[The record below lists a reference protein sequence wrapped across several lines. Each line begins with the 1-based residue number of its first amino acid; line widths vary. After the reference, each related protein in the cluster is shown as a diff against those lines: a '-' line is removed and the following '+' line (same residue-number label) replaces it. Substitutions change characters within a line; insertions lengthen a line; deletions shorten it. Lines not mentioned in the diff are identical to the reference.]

1 MDELKNTPETTE
13 SNQAPKAQTA
23 QSVSLSELLK
33 WADQAIDS
41 LEKPKKQP
49 IEEQAAPA
57 PETEHA
63 PDAAPH
69 AEPASDASDAAEAQA
84 PGESDTSA
92 EPSSDPQ
99 PEDGASAR
107 PEDPESSCHA
117 EPVEKSAPAN
127 KEKSSDDYDDDD
139 DVDYND
145 DELLRGY
152 IWDEET
158 GKLYRVKEKDKHP
171 VLIPIFLAAI
181 ALIAIAASVL
191 RKAPLLPPT
200 KAPDNSILAEEQQ
213 IEQQETV
220 LPAEQQQ
227 ADQVPAVQYIPA
239 EIISDGKLIAVMAS
253 TEATY
258 ALLEDVKAYFHDS
271 VTGDGEKE
279 TVFEDPV
286 EVLPLPNGTSEQ
298 ISSYD
303 ELFALFTSSASPLKV
318 RTTLTAVESE
328 ILPFDTETEDH
339 PTLIEGTRIVASL
352 GREGSETTRTY
363 TVYINGDRSTSRSG
377 SDTETIKP
385 MDMLIYEGEEKLDPD
400 EDSPG
405 RHEGERGPDQGEL
418 TFIDPI
424 EGDISCN
431 FGQLYGVLHLGLDY
445 EPEDNNVLAS
455 EAGTVVT
462 LMERGGYGLVL
473 EIDHGNGFV
482 TRYAH
487 LHSASVAIGDTVEQ
501 GQVIAIAGRTGN
513 VEETTLHFEI
523 RVDGLAYNPRY
534 YLD

>member
-13 SNQAPKAQTA
+13 NKEAPKAQTT

-41 LEKPKKQP
+41 LEHPKKQSLQEDP
-49 IEEQAAPA
+49 PEKESDAPA
-57 PETEHA
+57 
-63 PDAAPH
+63 
-69 AEPASDASDAAEAQA
+69 EPTTDTSENSVDEAAEKSDPPQEAMPA
-84 PGESDTSA
+84 GDKSDTELRENTSHA
-92 EPSSDPQ
+92 VKEHKPSDNCG
-99 PEDGASAR
+99 ED
-107 PEDPESSCHA
+107 ED
-117 EPVEKSAPAN
+117 
-127 KEKSSDDYDDDD
+127 DI
-139 DVDYND
+139 DYND

-171 VLIPIFLAAI
+171 VLIPLFLTAL
-181 ALIAIAASVL
+181 ALIAIAAAVL
-191 RKAPLLPPT
+191 NKAPLLPPT

-213 IEQQETV
+213 PQQEETL

-227 ADQVPAVQYIPA
+227 TAETQTVQYIPA
-239 EIISDGKLIAVMAS
+239 EIVSDGDVVAVMAS
-253 TEATY
+253 TEAAH
-258 ALLEDVKAYFHDS
+258 ALLEDVKTYFHDS
-271 VTGDGEKE
+271 VPGEGDKE

-286 EVLPLPNGTSEQ
+286 EVRPLPNGTSGQ
-298 ISSYD
+298 IASYD
-303 ELFALFTSSASPLKV
+303 ELFALFTSASSPIKV
-318 RTTLTAVESE
+318 RTTLITVETE
-328 ILPFDTETEDH
+328 IIPFDTDTEDH

-363 TVYINGDRSTSRSG
+363 TVYINGDRSSSRSG

-385 MDMLIYEGEEKLDPD
+385 MDMLIYEGEEKSDPE

-405 RHEGERGPDQGEL
+405 RHEGERGPNQEDL
-418 TFIDPI
+418 TFIHPI

-445 EPEDNNVLAS
+445 EPENDNVLAS

-462 LMERGGYGLVL
+462 LMERGGYGLML
-473 EIDHGNGFV
+473 EIHHGSGFV
-482 TRYAH
+482 TRYTH
-487 LHSASVAIGDTVEQ
+487 LDSASVAIGDRVKQ
-501 GQVIAIAGRTGN
+501 GQVIALAGQSGN
-513 VEETTLHFEI
+513 VEEKTLHFEI